1 MKGVKNVHSPRWSS
15 YKIICLQVVSIPKWG
30 IAWGFRLHHS
40 ELYQMCITLYW
51 YTLCMYTHVTTC
63 AQCILHTVYSV
74 HYIQCTVHII
84 HSVLCIF
91 TQFRVQCVWYQMCL
105 IYSSESHCT
114 VSSWPLR
121 VPQPQPGSHSRPFP
135 RWKSYFATSLSLNIL
150 NFCHVGRSWL
160 NANTKIWQ
168 QQILNCSM
176 AE

>member
-1 MKGVKNVHSPRWSS
+1 MSCCIGAVYRKNIDTVKDVKNVHSPRWSS
-15 YKIICLQVVSIPKWG
+15 YKIICLQVVFIPKWG
-30 IAWGFRLHHS
+30 IACGFRLHHS
-40 ELYQMCITLYW
+40 ELYQMCFTLINSLKCIARHVPSAY
-51 YTLCMYTHVTTC
+51 YT
-63 AQCILHTVYSV
+63 QCTYSAY
-74 HYIQCTVHII
+74 HIQCTV
-84 HSVLCIF
+84 
-91 TQFRVQCVWYQMCL
+91 YY
-105 IYSSESHCT
+105 IYSESHCT